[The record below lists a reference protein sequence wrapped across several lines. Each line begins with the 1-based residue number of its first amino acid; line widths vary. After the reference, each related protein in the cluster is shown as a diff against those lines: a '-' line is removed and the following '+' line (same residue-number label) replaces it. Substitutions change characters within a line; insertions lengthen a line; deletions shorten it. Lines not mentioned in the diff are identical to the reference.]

1 MAEEDE
7 DVVVGAEKVGKSED
21 VAAEKKDVAAVSTT
35 VEKEE
40 DGVEDGEAEED
51 VVAAGLH
58 TREDAKREEETRNE
72 AIQPNGKTEVRKQY
86 NPAGEKSAAEEAPE
100 PAEKFPKTQN
110 VVATAAHEQNHK
122 NHK

>member
-21 VAAEKKDVAAVSTT
+21 VAEQKSDVAAI
-35 VEKEE
+35 EALLQEEE

-51 VVAAGLH
+51 VVLVREE

-72 AIQPNGKTEVRKQY
+72 AIELNGKTVERK
-86 NPAGEKSAAEEAPE
+86 P
-100 PAEKFPKTQN
+100 
-110 VVATAAHEQNHK
+110 
-122 NHK
+122 